1 MEDFMAHGKKNFTQ
15 KPKRT
20 MEEVEEPTDRKSR
33 ISDRDADLNRSSIK
47 QPGSSKDKLGKRE
60 ASRK

>member
-1 MEDFMAHGKKNFTQ
+1 MAHGKKNFTQ

-20 MEEVEEPTDRKSR
+20 MQEDEEPADRKTRVSGR
-33 ISDRDADLNRSSIK
+33 GAELSRSSMK
-47 QPGSSKDKLGKRE
+47 QPGSSKDKLGRRE

>member
-1 MEDFMAHGKKNFTQ
+1 MAHGKKNFTQ
-15 KPKRT
+15 KPKRS
-20 MEEVEEPTDRKSR
+20 MNELDESLDRKSR
-33 ISDRDADLNRSSIK
+33 SSSTIK

>member
-1 MEDFMAHGKKNFTQ
+1 MAHGKKNFTQ

-20 MEEVEEPTDRKSR
+20 MEEAEESADRKTRVSER
-33 ISDRDADLNRSSIK
+33 GADLNRSSIK
-47 QPGSSKDKLGKRE
+47 QPGSSKDKLGRRE